1 MAKSFKFFKGQ
12 STSPLDAYADRVINN
27 SHYGAYRIGQDEP
40 PFNLSRRHWNLLP
53 QDLRGA
59 TLQEMNCYIQGW
71 EASSRDD
78 YNNPYD
84 DLIRAEIWN
93 RGWHVCF
100 DRRNRT
106 GRNFRNVNPNPPIDE
121 TYPEFYN
128 TDEYVFFDVTEVRY
142 DEETYVP
149 YKQMLFRHIEEGN
162 TIEGDRIRFDH
173 PMYNFPDIL

>member
-1 MAKSFKFFKGQ
+1 MIKPFKLLKGYTYSDEYTLVQ
-12 STSPLDAYADRVINN
+12 AD
-27 SHYGAYRIGQDEP
+27 P

-59 TLQEMNCYIQGW
+59 TLQEMECYIQGW
-71 EASSRDD
+71 EASARAD

-106 GRNFRNVNPNPPIDE
+106 NQNFRNVNPNPPIDE

-128 TDEYVFFDVTEVRY
+128 TDDLIFFDVS
-142 DEETYVP
+142 EEMYGMVDGLP
-149 YKQMLFRHIEEGN
+149 YKVMLFRHVEDGN
-162 TIEGDRIRFDH
+162 TIPGQTIYPEH
-173 PMYNFPDIL
+173 PMYNFPDII

>member
-1 MAKSFKFFKGQ
+1 MIKPFKLLKGYTY
-12 STSPLDAYADRVINN
+12 SDEYTLPLSPD
-27 SHYGAYRIGQDEP
+27 P
-40 PFNLSRRHWNLLP
+40 PFNLSRRHWNMLP

-71 EASSRDD
+71 EASARAD

-93 RGWHVCF
+93 RGWHACF

-106 GRNFRNVNPNPPIDE
+106 GQNFRNVNPNPPIDE

-128 TDEYVFFDVTEVRY
+128 TDEFIFFDVTEVRY

-149 YKQMLFRHIEEGN
+149 YKHMLYRHIEEGN
-162 TIEGDRIRFDH
+162 TIQGNRITPEH
-173 PMYNFPDIL
+173 PMWNFPDII